1 MAESSAL
8 EQDVNKRI
16 LQSMPSFGSS
26 GISYWSPHSQI
37 NRKNKLYLCIQGHGE
52 GVKEEGGGWEGE
64 KSPSGKRLSCIMV
77 GIKVFG
83 WEYYYQ

>member
-1 MAESSAL
+1 MMAESSAL

-37 NRKNKLYLCIQGHGE
+37 NGKNKLYLCIQGTGE
-52 GVKEEGGGWEGE
+52 GGERRGRRGGRERRVLLI
-64 KSPSGKRLSCIMV
+64 SVYRA
-77 GIKVFG
+77 
-83 WEYYYQ
+83 

>member
-1 MAESSAL
+1 MMAESSAL

-37 NRKNKLYLCIQGHGE
+37 NGKNKLYLCIQGT
-52 GVKEEGGGWEGE
+52 GGGGE
-64 KSPSGKRLSCIMV
+64 RRGRRGGRERRVLLISVYRA
-77 GIKVFG
+77 
-83 WEYYYQ
+83 

>member
-1 MAESSAL
+1 MMAKSSAL

-37 NRKNKLYLCIQGHGE
+37 NGKNKLYLCIQGTGG
-52 GVKEEGGGWEGE
+52 GVKEEGGGVGGGE
-64 KSPSGKRLSCIMV
+64 ES
-77 GIKVFG
+77 F
-83 WEYYYQ
+83 W

>member
-1 MAESSAL
+1 MMAESSAL

-37 NRKNKLYLCIQGHGE
+37 NGKNKLYLCIQEHGE
-52 GVKEEGGGWEGE
+52 GVKEEGGGAGGGE
-64 KSPSGKRLSCIMV
+64 ES
-77 GIKVFG
+77 F
-83 WEYYYQ
+83 W